1 MFLTYISEYKER
13 YGFHLYAYALM
24 RNHFHLLM
32 EVGDIPLSRIMQSLL
47 FRYTRYFNRWHGV
60 GDIENSPKSDILG
73 QASFGIRTDPCIDFP
88 V

>member
-47 FRYTRYFNRWHGV
+47 FRFTRYFINSLI
-60 GDIENSPKSDILG
+60 IEWKPLMNLWLPPK
-73 QASFGIRTDPCIDFP
+73 GITPP
-88 V
+88 PPS